1 MQKFLIN
8 IFEWIKVLNSIKM
21 YHNEESHEGYFLEVD
36 VQDLEK
42 VHDLPFL
49 PERIKIKK
57 TEKLDMLH

>member
-21 YHNEESHEGYFLEVD
+21 YHNEES
-36 VQDLEK
+36 Q
-42 VHDLPFL
+42 
-49 PERIKIKK
+49 RIKIKK

>member
-21 YHNEESHEGYFLEVD
+21 YHNEESHEGYFLKVD

>member
-21 YHNEESHEGYFLEVD
+21 YHNEESHEGYFLEVG